1 MKRGI
6 FSKNAQPDGQQK
18 LTLRGFFVFNH
29 LQDAGL
35 EFLRLTRGT
44 GGRQTL
50 EELAQIKNKQLRW
63 TVDDQAAGLA
73 EHGRIFT
80 SKVECGNV
88 SGEGR
93 GESKAEADD
102 VAAWVAIKMLGWVDL
117 PVTRKAGEQHIGSL
131 KGIQAIKWFARV
143 SATGKKYEWAEQCA
157 MASVEGVPGLR
168 HVLDVLR
175 GGGSNVDGEGAA
187 VVDGHREAELR
198 GRLVGFSA
206 AGDSERA
213 IEAFEEL
220 RAKGW
225 GGLSDAATALSA
237 VSCPSLYER
246 VSSGISDKDRG
257 ECRWST

>member
-1 MKRGI
+1 VLVT
-6 FSKNAQPDGQQK
+6 NQ
-18 LTLRGFFVFNH
+18 

-50 EELAQIKNKQLRW
+50 EELAMIKGQQLEW
-63 TVDDQAAGLA
+63 AVEDQAAGLA

-80 SKVECGNV
+80 SKVDCG
-88 SGEGR
+88 GIIGQGH
-93 GESKAEADD
+93 GESKAEADN
-102 VAAWVAIKMLGWVDL
+102 VAAWIAIKMLGWVDL
-117 PVTRKAGEQHIGSL
+117 PVTRKAGEQHLRSL

-143 SATGKKYEWAEQCA
+143 SSSGKKYEWAEHCA

-168 HVLDVLR
+168 YVLDVLR
-175 GGGSNVDGEGAA
+175 GGSRKVDEGVAA
-187 VVDGHREAELR
+187 VADGDREAELR
-198 GRLVGFSA
+198 GRLEGFSA

-213 IEAFEEL
+213 VAALEEL

-225 GGLSDAATALSA
+225 GSLSDTATALSA